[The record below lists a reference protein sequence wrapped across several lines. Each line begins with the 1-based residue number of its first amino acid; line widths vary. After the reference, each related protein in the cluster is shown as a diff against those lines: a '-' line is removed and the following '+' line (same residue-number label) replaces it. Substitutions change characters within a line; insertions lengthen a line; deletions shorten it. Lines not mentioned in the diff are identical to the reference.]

1 VHPWALLLC
10 VSLLRR
16 SSLLTGSQSIARAA
30 RGIIPQRESMAAL
43 AHRRTVRSSVGCRR
57 VRPHAHMPS

>member
-16 SSLLTGSQSIARAA
+16 SSLPTGSQSIARAA
-30 RGIIPQRESMAAL
+30 RGIIPQRESMAAF
-43 AHRRTVRSSVGCRR
+43 AHRRTVRSYVGCRR